1 MLALINETMKIEKL
15 KKQRKRLI
23 TVLWIYFVVIIILS
37 LKLLYNYGKNGE
49 LTPIMLIPLTSIP
62 IILILNYKIKK
73 ISNVISQD
81 ENDN

>member
-1 MLALINETMKIEKL
+1 MKIEKL

>member
-1 MLALINETMKIEKL
+1 MLALKNETMKIEKL

-62 IILILNYKIKK
+62 IILILNYKINK